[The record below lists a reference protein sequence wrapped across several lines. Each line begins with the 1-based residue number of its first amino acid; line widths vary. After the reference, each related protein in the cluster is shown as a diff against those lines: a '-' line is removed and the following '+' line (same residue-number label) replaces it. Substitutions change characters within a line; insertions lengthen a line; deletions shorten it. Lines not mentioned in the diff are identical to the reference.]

1 MALHAQRPGG
11 WRVLLLLN
19 PEELHRAAANALLK
33 SLEEPSERAFFI
45 LVSNQP
51 RGLETIVSRCQRL
64 APRPL
69 AATSPVS

>member
-1 MALHAQRPGG
+1 MIRKEQIAATLRRLALHAQRPGG

-33 SLEEPSERAFFI
+33 SLEEPSGRFFI

-51 RGLETIVSRCQRL
+51 RAVLETIVSR
-64 APRPL
+64 
-69 AATSPVS
+69 